1 MFSNKI
7 RRKALITNFM
17 PFLKSLSNKFN
28 IQFTHL
34 KMIFI
39 EWILTTLFL
48 DGVATAHKN
57 NAVVN
62 AVA

>member
-1 MFSNKI
+1 
-7 RRKALITNFM
+7 M

-28 IQFTHL
+28 IQFTYL

-39 EWILTTLFL
+39 EWVLTTLFL

-57 NAVVN
+57 KAVVN